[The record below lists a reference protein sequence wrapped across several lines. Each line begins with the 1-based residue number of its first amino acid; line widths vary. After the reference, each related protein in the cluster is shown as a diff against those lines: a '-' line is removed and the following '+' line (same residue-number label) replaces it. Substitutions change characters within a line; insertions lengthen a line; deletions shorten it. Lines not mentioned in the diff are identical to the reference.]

1 MSGIHFGHNHTP
13 YAPELWPTASAR
25 QPLAWLA
32 PQWKLAAML
41 ALVAG
46 TAVMPL
52 SWWYWHVGAGVLV
65 LVAALA
71 GRIAL
76 KPILW
81 RVLLFFPLVAGAA
94 LAAAWQ
100 GPNGP
105 GWPTVAVR
113 GSLCLLTVL
122 IFAAVTPFGALPG
135 VLRRIG
141 VPALLV
147 TTMALMHRY
156 LFVFV
161 DESDRMRRAR
171 TCRTFTRRSGFTW
184 GMNADVIGRLFV
196 RASERAER
204 IYLAMCAR
212 GWK

>member
-1 MSGIHFGHNHTP
+1 MSGFHFGKAHTP
-13 YAPELWPTASAR
+13 YAPEFRPTSGAR
-25 QPLAWLA
+25 VPLSSIA
-32 PQWKLAAML
+32 PEWKLVVMLILVSGTALMPLKWWGWHASVGLFLVAVAMAGRISL
-41 ALVAG
+41 KPLLWRLLWLLPFVAG
-46 TAVMPL
+46 T
-52 SWWYWHVGAGVLV
+52 
-65 LVAALA
+65 
-71 GRIAL
+71 
-76 KPILW
+76 
-81 RVLLFFPLVAGAA
+81 A
-94 LAAAWQ
+94 LAAAWH
-100 GPNGP
+100 GTTGP
-105 GWPTVAVR
+105 GWLTVAVR
-113 GSLCLLTVL
+113 GGLCLLTVL

-156 LFVFV
+156 LFVLV

-171 TCRTFTRRSGFTW
+171 ACRTLAPKRGLGW
-184 GMNADVIGRLFV
+184 GLSADVIARLFV

>member
-1 MSGIHFGHNHTP
+1 MSGIHFGQHHTP
-13 YAPELWPTASAR
+13 YAPEFRPTAGVR
-25 QPLAWLA
+25 VPFAWLA
-32 PQWKLAAML
+32 PEWKLAVML
-41 ALVAG
+41 VLVVV

-52 SWWYWHVGAGVLV
+52 AWWYWHGGATVFLIGVAV
-65 LVAALA
+65 A

-76 KPILW
+76 KPLLW
-81 RVLLFFPLVAGAA
+81 RVLWLVPFVAGAA
-94 LAAAWQ
+94 LAAAWH
-100 GPNGP
+100 GPTGP

-113 GSLCLLTVL
+113 GSLCLATVL
-122 IFAAVTPFGALPG
+122 VFAAVTPFGALPG

-156 LFVFV
+156 LFVLV

-171 TCRTFTRRSGFTW
+171 TCRTFVRQRRW
-184 GMNADVIGRLFV
+184 GWAMPAEVIGRLFV